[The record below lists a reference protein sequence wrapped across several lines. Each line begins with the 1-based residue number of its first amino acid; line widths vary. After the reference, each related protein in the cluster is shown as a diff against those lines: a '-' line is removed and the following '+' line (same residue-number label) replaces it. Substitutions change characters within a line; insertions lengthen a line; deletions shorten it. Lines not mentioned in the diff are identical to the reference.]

1 MSVKIRISS
10 TEDEELAGVIRLLSP
25 ALKSHKVSGKKEG
38 KYRNAYADLY
48 PGFQNDEP
56 GEDAERGCTGV
67 PEMLRNAKIY
77 CSTYV
82 GK

>member
-1 MSVKIRISS
+1 MLTVNVKSVPGENLMSVKIRISF

-56 GEDAERGCTGV
+56 GKDVE
-67 PEMLRNAKIY
+67 
-77 CSTYV
+77 
-82 GK
+82 